1 MPDNYNEYFKNP
13 EDTNQQMTENTNP
26 VSEQPPYNAVPSQP
40 VYTQNNIYSNTNN
53 SSADTVFSA
62 PYQQSDSSQTEY
74 SGVSWNAENNT
85 VQYHNQSITNPYAAQ
100 NHNKPKKDKDKKGV
114 SKAFVALMLVVC
126 VLLSSAIGFGG
137 AMLYFES
144 VQKNSA
150 KSDDKIVINTV
161 DIDEQTADKLAD
173 KTTTQISEE
182 VSDTV
187 VEITTEIMSTSMFYG
202 QYVSQG
208 AGSGVIIS
216 SDGYIVTNNHVIEG
230 ATSITVTLKDKRT
243 FNAKLVGTDSVIDI
257 ALLKIDAEGL
267 NAAVFGDSD
276 KLKVGDKA
284 VAIGNPLGQLGG
296 TVTDGIISA
305 LDRDVVIGDETMH
318 LLQTDTAINPG
329 NSGGG
334 LFDGQGTLVGIVVA
348 KSAGSEIEGLGFAV
362 PINDVIDVV
371 DDLKSHGYVT
381 GRPVIGVEL
390 MDITNPMYAMYY
402 YGSDKAGC
410 FVNGVVSG
418 SGAEKA
424 GVSVG
429 DRIVSVNG
437 KEIETA
443 ADVEKA
449 VENKKVGDVI
459 ELKIER
465 NGNERVIKVTLS
477 EYVPDKTEDKR

>member
-1 MPDNYNEYFKNP
+1 MPENYNDYLKNTD
-13 EDTNQQMTENTNP
+13 DTSKQGTEQVSP
-26 VSEQPPYNAVPSQP
+26 VSGGQTP
-40 VYTQNNIYSNTNN
+40 VINPKPVSYPHNNNIYSNTNN
-53 SSADTVFSA
+53 SADTVFSA
-62 PYQQSDSSQTEY
+62 PYQSPDSNQSGY
-74 SGVSWNAENNT
+74 SGVSWNTENKT
-85 VQYHNQSITNPYAAQ
+85 AQYDSPSITNPYTVAQ
-100 NHNKPKKDKDKKGV
+100 HNKPKKEKSKGM

-126 VLLSSAIGFGG
+126 ILISSGVGFG
-137 AMLYFES
+137 AALLYF
-144 VQKNSA
+144 KNA
-150 KSDDKIVINTV
+150 EKNTNKSDDKLVINTV
-161 DIDEQTADKLAD
+161 DIDEQTADKMVD
-173 KTTTQISEE
+173 KSTAQISEE

-187 VEITTEIMSTSMFYG
+187 VEITTETMSTSMFYG

-243 FNAKLVGTDSVIDI
+243 FDAKLIGTDSVIDI
-257 ALLKIDAEGL
+257 ALLKIDAKDL

-371 DDLKSHGYVT
+371 DDLKNHGYVT

-402 YGSDKAGC
+402 YGSDESGC

-424 GVSVG
+424 GISVG
-429 DRIVSVNG
+429 DRIVAVNG

-477 EYVPDKTEDKR
+477 EYVPEKTEDKR

>member
-13 EDTNQQMTENTNP
+13 EDTNKQVTENTNP
-26 VSEQPPYNAVPSQP
+26 VSEQNTYDVVSGQP
-40 VYTQNNIYSNTNN
+40 MYTQNNIYSNTNN
-53 SSADTVFSA
+53 SADTVFSA
-62 PYQQSDSSQTEY
+62 PYQQQDSAQTDY
-74 SGVSWNAENNT
+74 NGVSWNAENNT
-85 VQYHNQSITNPYAAQ
+85 VQYHNQSVTNPYAVQ
-100 NHNKPKKDKDKKGV
+100 NQNKPKKSKDKKGV

-144 VQKNSA
+144 VQKDSK

-161 DIDEQTADKLAD
+161 DIDEQTADKLVD

-371 DDLKSHGYVT
+371 DDLKNHGYVT

-402 YGSDKAGC
+402 YGSDKSGC

-477 EYVPDKTEDKR
+477 EYVPEKTEDKR